1 MRVDYYI
8 DIVKLLGG
16 LTLDDDG
23 LGASWKGTARS
34 CTNGSRLFRR
44 GGTMRM
50 RYNNANECFT

>member
-23 LGASWKGTARS
+23 LGALLEGYRAQLHKRFEAIQKGRDDAHTPQ
-34 CTNGSRLFRR
+34 
-44 GGTMRM
+44 
-50 RYNNANECFT
+50 